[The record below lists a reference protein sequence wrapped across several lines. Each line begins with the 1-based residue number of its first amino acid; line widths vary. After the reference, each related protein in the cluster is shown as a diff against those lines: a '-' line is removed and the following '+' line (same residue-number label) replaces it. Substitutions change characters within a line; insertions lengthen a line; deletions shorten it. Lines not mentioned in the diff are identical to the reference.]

1 MSADTPTPSEK
12 TKLSPAEELRQR
24 MDVARR
30 GGHEKYHIRL
40 HEAGKLFVRER
51 LDRLLDPG
59 TMVEEGLLAR
69 CVDGDLAADAVVTVT
84 GKIGGR
90 PVAIMANDMTVK
102 AGAWGRL
109 TIQKIQRIQEIA
121 RDAEIPML
129 YLVDSAG
136 ARLDEQFDIF
146 INRTHAGRIFH
157 NQILLSGVV
166 PQICVLFGPSPAGSA
181 YIPAFCDLVIMVDG
195 HASAYLGSP
204 RMSEMATGE
213 KVTMEEMGGAR
224 MHCSVSGLGDVL
236 VAGEEEALAVL
247 TRHLTYMPRCWR
259 ESPAPVVSRPPAEGK
274 PIDELIPPEQNRV
287 FDMQRVID
295 RLVDEGSFFEIK
307 RLFAP
312 ELITGLARLDG
323 RVIGVL
329 ANQPKVKGGVL
340 FGDSSDKGAR
350 FVWLCNAF
358 NIPLLFLADVP
369 GFMIGSQVER
379 QGIIRHGAKLLF
391 AIAEA
396 TVPKISVI
404 VRKAYGAGYMA
415 MNGGSFLPDAC
426 IALPTAKLAIMG
438 PEAAVNAIH
447 LNTIMALE
455 GEARAAFI
463 KEKRREY
470 EEQIDIYRIASEFF
484 IDAVVPGTSLREE
497 LCRRFE
503 TFAQK
508 PRRPVRRWNG
518 VIPG

>member
-1 MSADTPTPSEK
+1 MSLD
-12 TKLSPAEELRQR
+12 EELVRRLEAVRQ
-24 MDVARR
+24 
-30 GGHEKYHIRL
+30 GGRPEYHAKLRA
-40 HEAGKLFVRER
+40 EDKLFVRER
-51 LDRLLDPG
+51 LHRLLDPDS
-59 TMVEEGLLAR
+59 MVEEGALAR
-69 CVDGDLAADAVVTVT
+69 CADDGLPADAVVTVT

-90 PVAIMANDMTVK
+90 PVCVMANDMTVK
-102 AGAWGRL
+102 AGTWGRT

-121 RDAEIPML
+121 RDAELPML

-136 ARLDEQFDIF
+136 GRLDEQFDIF
-146 INRTHAGRIFH
+146 VARNHAGRIFH
-157 NQILLSGVV
+157 NQIQMSGVV
-166 PQICVLFGPSPAGSA
+166 PQICVLLGPSPAGSA

-236 VAGEEEALAVL
+236 AASEEEALRLV
-247 TRHLTYMPRCWR
+247 TRYLTYMPRNWR
-259 ESPAPVVSRPPAEGK
+259 EAPPAAAPVEPAAGR
-274 PIDELIPPEQNRV
+274 PIDEIVPAEQNRV
-287 FDMQRVID
+287 FDMYQVID
-295 RLVDEGSFFEIK
+295 RLVDEGSFFETK

-323 RVIGVL
+323 RVVGVV
-329 ANQPKVKGGVL
+329 ANQPKAKGGVL
-340 FGDSSDKGAR
+340 FPDSSDKGAR

-391 AIAEA
+391 AVAEA

-415 MNGGSFLPDAC
+415 MSGGSFLPDAC
-426 IALPTAKLAIMG
+426 IALATAKLAIMG
-438 PEAAVNAIH
+438 PEAAINAIH
-447 LNTIMALE
+447 LNTIQSLDGPE
-455 GEARAAFI
+455 REAFI
-463 KEKRREY
+463 RDRRAEY
-470 EEQIDIYRIASEFF
+470 NERIDIYRIASEFL
-484 IDAVVPGTSLREE
+484 IDAVVPGRDLREE
-497 LCRRFE
+497 LRRRFD
-503 TFAQK
+503 AYAAK

>member
-1 MSADTPTPSEK
+1 MSRD
-12 TKLSPAEELRQR
+12 EELIRRLEAVRQ
-24 MDVARR
+24 
-30 GGHEKYHIRL
+30 GGRPEYHAKLQVENKY
-40 HEAGKLFVRER
+40 FVRER
-51 LDRLLDPG
+51 LRRLLDPDS
-59 TMVEEGLLAR
+59 MVEEGALAR
-69 CVDGDLAADAVVTVT
+69 WVDEGLPADAVVTVT

-90 PVAIMANDMTVK
+90 PVCVMANDMTVK
-102 AGAWGRL
+102 AGTWGRT

-121 RDAEIPML
+121 RDAELPML

-136 ARLDEQFDIF
+136 GRLDEQFDIF
-146 INRTHAGRIFH
+146 VNRNHAGRIFY
-157 NQILLSGVV
+157 NQIQLSGVV
-166 PQICVLFGPSPAGSA
+166 PQVCVLLGPSPAGSA

-195 HASAYLGSP
+195 HSSAYLGSP

-236 VAGEEEALAVL
+236 VATEDEALQLV
-247 TRHLTYMPRCWR
+247 TRYLTYLPRSWR
-259 ESPAPVVSRPPAEGK
+259 EAPPAAAPKPPATGR
-274 PIDELIPPEQNRV
+274 PIDEIVPAEQNRA
-287 FDMQRVID
+287 FDMCQVID
-295 RLVDEGSFFEIK
+295 RLVDEGSFFEVK

-329 ANQPKVKGGVL
+329 ANQPKAKGGVL
-340 FGDSSDKGAR
+340 FSDSADKGAK

-391 AIAEA
+391 AVAEA

-415 MNGGSFLPDAC
+415 MSGAPFLPDVC
-426 IALPTAKLAIMG
+426 LALPTAKLAIMG
-438 PEAAVNAIH
+438 PEAAINAIH
-447 LNTIMALE
+447 LNTIQSLE

-463 KEKRREY
+463 RDRRKEYDER
-470 EEQIDIYRIASEFF
+470 IDIYEIASEFL
-484 IDAVVPGTSLREE
+484 IDAVVPGRDLREE
-497 LCRRFE
+497 LRRRFE
-503 TFAQK
+503 AYAAK
-508 PRRPVRRWNG
+508 PRRPVQRWNG

>member
-1 MSADTPTPSEK
+1 MSLDG
-12 TKLSPAEELRQR
+12 ELIRR
-24 MDVARR
+24 LEVARR
-30 GGHEKYHIRL
+30 GGRDEYHARL
-40 HEAGKLFVRER
+40 REEGKLFVRER
-51 LDRLLDPG
+51 LRRLLDPDSI
-59 TMVEEGLLAR
+59 VEEGALAR
-69 CVDGDLAADAVVTVT
+69 CADGGLAADAVVTVT

-90 PVAIMANDMTVK
+90 PVAVMANDMTIK
-102 AGAWGRL
+102 AGTWGRT

-146 INRTHAGRIFH
+146 VNRNHAGRIFH
-157 NQILLSGVV
+157 NQIQLSGVV
-166 PQICVLFGPSPAGSA
+166 PQICVLLGPSPAGSA

-236 VAGEEEALAVL
+236 ATDEDDALRLV
-247 TRHLTYMPRCWR
+247 TRYLGYMPRSFR
-259 ESPAPVVSRPPAEGK
+259 ESPAPGPARAPVEGR
-274 PIDELIPPEQNRV
+274 PIDEIIPAEQNRA
-287 FDMQRVID
+287 FDMCRVID

-312 ELITGLARLDG
+312 ELVTGLARLEG
-323 RVIGVL
+323 RVIGVV
-329 ANQPKVKGGVL
+329 ANQPRVKGGVL
-340 FGDSSDKGAR
+340 FSDSSDKGAR

-379 QGIIRHGAKLLF
+379 AGIIRHGAKMLF
-391 AIAEA
+391 AVAEA
-396 TVPKISVI
+396 TVPKVSVI

-415 MNGGSFLPDAC
+415 MSGASFLPDAC
-426 IALPTAKLAIMG
+426 LALPTAKLAVMG
-438 PEAAVNAIH
+438 PEAAINAIH
-447 LNTIMALE
+447 LNTIASLE
-455 GEARAAFI
+455 GEAREAFI
-463 KEKRREY
+463 RDRRKEYDER
-470 EEQIDIYRIASEFF
+470 IDVYRLASEFF
-484 IDAVVPGTSLREE
+484 IDAVVPAGRLREE
-497 LCRRFE
+497 LGRRFE
-503 TFAQK
+503 AYATK

>member
-1 MSADTPTPSEK
+1 MSLD
-12 TKLSPAEELRQR
+12 EELVRRLEAVRQ
-24 MDVARR
+24 
-30 GGHEKYHIRL
+30 GGRPEYHAKL
-40 HEAGKLFVRER
+40 QAEDKLFVRER
-51 LDRLLDPG
+51 LHRLLDPDS
-59 TMVEEGLLAR
+59 MVEEGALAR
-69 CVDGDLAADAVVTVT
+69 CADDGLPADAVVTVT

-90 PVAIMANDMTVK
+90 PVCVMANDMTVK
-102 AGAWGRL
+102 AGTWGRT

-121 RDAEIPML
+121 RDAELPML

-136 ARLDEQFDIF
+136 GRLDEQFDIF
-146 INRTHAGRIFH
+146 VARNHAGRIFH
-157 NQILLSGVV
+157 NQIQLSGVV
-166 PQICVLFGPSPAGSA
+166 PQICVLLGPSPAGSA

-236 VAGEEEALAVL
+236 AASEEEALQLV
-247 TRHLTYMPRCWR
+247 TRYLTYMPRSWR
-259 ESPAPVVSRPPAEGK
+259 EAPPAATPAAPAAGRSIEEIV
-274 PIDELIPPEQNRV
+274 PAEQNRV
-287 FDMQRVID
+287 FDMYQVID
-295 RLVDEGSFFEIK
+295 RLVDEGSFFETK

-323 RVIGVL
+323 RVVGVV
-329 ANQPKVKGGVL
+329 ANQPKAKGGVL
-340 FGDSSDKGAR
+340 FSDSSDKGAR

-391 AIAEA
+391 AVAEA

-415 MNGGSFLPDAC
+415 MSGASFLPDAC
-426 IALPTAKLAIMG
+426 IALATAKLAIMG
-438 PEAAVNAIH
+438 PEAAINAIH
-447 LNTIMALE
+447 LNTIQSLE
-455 GEARAAFI
+455 GPEREAFI
-463 KEKRREY
+463 RERRAEY
-470 EEQIDIYRIASEFF
+470 NERIDIYRIASEFL
-484 IDAVVPGTSLREE
+484 IDAVVPGRDLREE
-497 LCRRFE
+497 LRRRFD
-503 TFAQK
+503 AYAAK
-508 PRRPVRRWNG
+508 PRRPVQRWNG

>member
-1 MSADTPTPSEK
+1 MSRD
-12 TKLSPAEELRQR
+12 EELIRRLEAVRQ
-24 MDVARR
+24 
-30 GGHEKYHIRL
+30 GGRPEYHAKLQVENKY
-40 HEAGKLFVRER
+40 FVRER
-51 LDRLLDPG
+51 LRRLLDPDS
-59 TMVEEGLLAR
+59 MVEEGALAR
-69 CVDGDLAADAVVTVT
+69 WVDEGLPADAVVTVT

-90 PVAIMANDMTVK
+90 PVCVMANDMTVK
-102 AGAWGRL
+102 AGTWGRT

-121 RDAEIPML
+121 RDAELPML

-136 ARLDEQFDIF
+136 GRLDEQFDIF
-146 INRTHAGRIFH
+146 VNRNHAGRIFY
-157 NQILLSGVV
+157 NQIQLSGVV
-166 PQICVLFGPSPAGSA
+166 PQVCVLLGPSPAGSA

-195 HASAYLGSP
+195 HSSAYLGSP

-213 KVTMEEMGGAR
+213 KVTIEEI
-224 MHCSVSGLGDVL
+224 V
-236 VAGEEEALAVL
+236 
-247 TRHLTYMPRCWR
+247 
-259 ESPAPVVSRPPAEGK
+259 PA
-274 PIDELIPPEQNRV
+274 EQNRA
-287 FDMQRVID
+287 FDMCQVID
-295 RLVDEGSFFEIK
+295 RLVDEGSFFEVK

-329 ANQPKVKGGVL
+329 ANQPKAKGGVL
-340 FGDSSDKGAR
+340 FSDSADKGAK

-391 AIAEA
+391 AVAEA

-415 MNGGSFLPDAC
+415 MSGAPFLPDVC
-426 IALPTAKLAIMG
+426 LALPTAKLAIMG
-438 PEAAVNAIH
+438 PEAAINAIH
-447 LNTIMALE
+447 LNTIQSLE

-463 KEKRREY
+463 RDRRKEYDER
-470 EEQIDIYRIASEFF
+470 IDIYEIASEFL
-484 IDAVVPGTSLREE
+484 IDAVVPGRDLREE
-497 LCRRFE
+497 LRRRFE
-503 TFAQK
+503 AYAAK
-508 PRRPVRRWNG
+508 PRRPVQRWNG

>member
-1 MSADTPTPSEK
+1 MSLDDS
-12 TKLSPAEELRQR
+12 LRER
-24 MDVARR
+24 LETVHR
-30 GGHEKYHIRL
+30 GGREEYHAGLQR
-40 HEAGKLFVRER
+40 EGKLFVRER
-51 LDRLLDPG
+51 LRRLLDPDS
-59 TMVEEGLLAR
+59 MVEEGALAR
-69 CVDGDLAADAVVTVT
+69 CADEGLPADAVVTVT
-84 GKIGGR
+84 GTIRGR
-90 PVAIMANDMTVK
+90 TVCVMANDITVK
-102 AGAWGRL
+102 AGTWGRT

-121 RDAEIPML
+121 RAAEAPML

-136 ARLDEQFDIF
+136 GRLDEQFDIF
-146 INRTHAGRIFH
+146 VARDHAGRIFH
-157 NQILLSGVV
+157 NQITLSGVV
-166 PQICVLFGPSPAGSA
+166 PQICVLLGPSPAGSA

-236 VAGEEEALAVL
+236 AATEEEALDLVVRYL
-247 TRHLTYMPRCWR
+247 DYMPRCWR
-259 ESPAPVVSRPPAEGK
+259 EAPPATSGRPPAAGK
-274 PIDELIPPEQNRV
+274 AIDEIIPAEQNRV
-287 FDMQRVID
+287 FDMYRVID

-323 RVIGVL
+323 RVIGVV
-329 ANQPKVKGGVL
+329 ANQPRAKGGVL
-340 FGDSSDKGAR
+340 FSDSSDKGAR

-358 NIPLLFLADVP
+358 GIPLLFLADVP

-379 QGIIRHGAKLLF
+379 QGIIRHGAKMLF
-391 AIAEA
+391 AVAEA

-415 MNGGSFLPDAC
+415 MSGASFLPDVC

-438 PEAAVNAIH
+438 PEAAINAIH
-447 LNTIMALE
+447 LNTIQSLE
-455 GEARAAFI
+455 GEAREAFI
-463 KEKRREY
+463 REKRREY
-470 EEQIDIYRIASEFF
+470 DERIDIYRIASEFF
-484 IDAVVPGTSLREE
+484 IDAVVPAATLRDE
-497 LCRRFE
+497 LCRRFAA
-503 TFAQK
+503 FATK
-508 PRRPVRRWNG
+508 PRRPVQRWNG

>member
-1 MSADTPTPSEK
+1 VSLDPD
-12 TKLSPAEELRQR
+12 LLQR
-24 MDVARR
+24 MEAIQR
-30 GGHEKYHIRL
+30 GGHEKYHQKLR
-40 HEAGKLFVRER
+40 EGGKLFVRER
-51 LDRLLDPG
+51 LARLLDPDS
-59 TMVEEGLLAR
+59 MVEEGLLAR
-69 CVDGDLAADAVVTVT
+69 CMDDGLPADAVVTVT

-90 PVAIMANDMTVK
+90 PVAVMANDMTVK

-121 RDAEIPML
+121 RDAELPML

-146 INRTHAGRIFH
+146 VARHHSGRIFH
-157 NQILLSGVV
+157 NQIQLSGVV
-166 PQICVLFGPSPAGSA
+166 PQVCVLLGPSPAGAA
-181 YIPAFCDLVIMVDG
+181 YMPAFCDLVIMVDG

-204 RMSEMATGE
+204 RMSEMAIGE

-224 MHCSVSGLGDVL
+224 MHCTVSGLGDVL
-236 VAGEEEALAVL
+236 AASEEEALALVARYL
-247 TRHLTYMPRCWR
+247 GYLPRSWQEAPAAAPAR
-259 ESPAPVVSRPPAEGK
+259 EAAPGR
-274 PIDELIPPEQNRV
+274 PIDELVPAEQNRV
-287 FDMQRVID
+287 FDMYRVIE
-295 RLVDEGSFFEIK
+295 RLVDEGSFFEVK

-312 ELITGLARLDG
+312 ELITGLARLHG
-323 RVIGVL
+323 RVIGIV

-391 AIAEA
+391 AVAEA

-415 MNGGSFLPDAC
+415 MSGASFLPDAC
-426 IALPTAKLAIMG
+426 IALPTAKLAIMA
-438 PEAAVNAIH
+438 PEPAVNAIH
-447 LNTIMALE
+447 LNTIQSLE
-455 GEARAAFI
+455 GEARQAFI
-463 KEKRREY
+463 REKRREY
-470 EEQIDIYRIASEFF
+470 EEKIDLYRLASEFF
-484 IDAVVPGTSLREE
+484 IDAVVPGGRLREE
-497 LCRRFE
+497 LIRRFE
-503 TFAQK
+503 TYAAK

>member
-1 MSADTPTPSEK
+1 
-12 TKLSPAEELRQR
+12 
-24 MDVARR
+24 MDAIQR
-30 GGHEKYHIRL
+30 GGHEKYHQKLR
-40 HEAGKLFVRER
+40 EGGKLFVRER
-51 LDRLLDPG
+51 LARLLDPDS
-59 TMVEEGLLAR
+59 MVEEGLLAR
-69 CVDGDLAADAVVTVT
+69 CVEDGLPADAVVTVT
-84 GKIGGR
+84 GKIDGR
-90 PVAIMANDMTVK
+90 PVAVMANDMTVK

-121 RDAEIPML
+121 RNAELPML

-146 INRTHAGRIFH
+146 VARHHSGRIFH
-157 NQILLSGVV
+157 NQIQLSGVV
-166 PQICVLFGPSPAGSA
+166 PQVCVLLGPSPAGAA
-181 YIPAFCDLVIMVDG
+181 YMPAFCDLVIMVDG

-236 VAGEEEALAVL
+236 AATEEEALALV
-247 TRHLTYMPRCWR
+247 TRYLGYMPRSWR
-259 ESPAPVVSRPPAEGK
+259 EAPAAAPVREPAAGPPIE
-274 PIDELIPPEQNRV
+274 ELVPPEQNRV
-287 FDMQRVID
+287 FDMSRVID

-323 RVIGVL
+323 RVIGIV

-391 AIAEA
+391 AVAEA

-415 MNGGSFLPDAC
+415 MSGASFLPDAC
-426 IALPTAKLAIMG
+426 IALPTAKLAIMA
-438 PEAAVNAIH
+438 PEPAVNAIH
-447 LNTIMALE
+447 LNTIQSLE
-455 GEARAAFI
+455 GEARQAFI
-463 KEKRREY
+463 RDKRREY
-470 EEQIDIYRIASEFF
+470 EEKIDLYRLASEFF
-484 IDAVVPGTSLREE
+484 IDAVVPGGTLRAE
-497 LCRRFE
+497 LIRRFE
-503 TFAQK
+503 AYAAK
-508 PRRPVRRWNG
+508 PRRPVQRWNG

>member
-1 MSADTPTPSEK
+1 MSLD
-12 TKLSPAEELRQR
+12 EELIQRLEAVRQ
-24 MDVARR
+24 
-30 GGHEKYHIRL
+30 GGRAEYH
-40 HEAGKLFVRER
+40 AKLREENKSFVRER
-51 LDRLLDPG
+51 LRRLLDADS
-59 TMVEEGLLAR
+59 MVEEGAFAR
-69 CVDGDLAADAVVTVT
+69 CADEGLPADAVVTVT

-90 PVAIMANDMTVK
+90 PVCVMANDMTVK
-102 AGAWGRL
+102 AGTWGRI
-109 TIQKIQRIQEIA
+109 TVQKIQRIQEIA
-121 RDAEIPML
+121 RDAELPML

-136 ARLDEQFDIF
+136 GRLDEQFDIF
-146 INRTHAGRIFH
+146 VNRNHAGKIFY
-157 NQILLSGVV
+157 NQIQLSGVV
-166 PQICVLFGPSPAGSA
+166 PQVCVLLGPSPAGSA

-236 VAGEEEALAVL
+236 VATEDEALQLV
-247 TRHLTYMPRCWR
+247 TRYLTYMPRSWR
-259 ESPAPVVSRPPAEGK
+259 EAAPAATPKPPAAGR
-274 PIDELIPPEQNRV
+274 PIDEIVPPEQNRA
-287 FDMQRVID
+287 FDMYRVID
-295 RLVDEGSFFEIK
+295 RLVDEGSFFEVK

-329 ANQPKVKGGVL
+329 ANQPRAKGGVL
-340 FGDSSDKGAR
+340 FSDSSDKGAK
-350 FVWLCNAF
+350 FIWLCNAF

-391 AIAEA
+391 AVAEA

-415 MNGGSFLPDAC
+415 MSGAPFLPDVC
-426 IALPTAKLAIMG
+426 LALPTAKLAIMG
-438 PEAAVNAIH
+438 PEAAINAIH
-447 LNTIMALE
+447 LNTIQSLE
-455 GEARAAFI
+455 GEARQAFI
-463 KEKRREY
+463 KERRKEY
-470 EEQIDIYRIASEFF
+470 DERIDIYRIASEFF
-484 IDAVVPGTSLREE
+484 IDAVVPARELREE
-497 LCRRFE
+497 LVRRFE
-503 TFAQK
+503 AYAAK
-508 PRRPVRRWNG
+508 PRRPVQRWNG

>member
-1 MSADTPTPSEK
+1 MTQDPD
-12 TKLSPAEELRQR
+12 LLQR
-24 MDVARR
+24 IEAIQR
-30 GGHEKYHIRL
+30 GGHEKYHQKLR
-40 HEAGKLFVRER
+40 EEGKLFARER
-51 LDRLLDPG
+51 LARLLDPG
-59 TMVEEGLLAR
+59 SLVEDGLLAR
-69 CVDGDLAADAVVTVT
+69 AVDEGLPADAVVTGT
-84 GKIGGR
+84 GTLGGR
-90 PVAIMANDMTVK
+90 PVAVMANDMTVK

-121 RDAEIPML
+121 RDAALPML

-146 INRTHAGRIFH
+146 VGRHHAGRIFH
-157 NQILLSGVV
+157 NQIQLSGVV
-166 PQICVLFGPSPAGSA
+166 PQVCVLLGPSPAGAA
-181 YIPAFCDLVIMVDG
+181 YMPAFCDLVIMVDG

-236 VAGEEEALAVL
+236 AATEEEALALVARYL
-247 TRHLTYMPRCWR
+247 EYMPRSWSEAPAAAPAR
-259 ESPAPVVSRPPAEGK
+259 EPAAGR
-274 PIDELIPPEQNRV
+274 PIDELIPPQQNRV
-287 FDMQRVID
+287 FDMYRVID

-312 ELITGLARLDG
+312 ELVTGLARLDG
-323 RVIGVL
+323 RVIGIV

-379 QGIIRHGAKLLF
+379 QGIIRHGAKMLF
-391 AIAEA
+391 AVAEA
-396 TVPKISVI
+396 TVPKICVV

-415 MNGGSFLPDAC
+415 MSGASFLPDAC
-426 IALPTAKLAIMG
+426 IALPTAKLAIMA
-438 PEAAVNAIH
+438 PEPAVNAIH
-447 LNTIMALE
+447 LNTIQALE
-455 GEARAAFI
+455 GEARQAFI
-463 KEKRREY
+463 REKRREY
-470 EEQIDIYRIASEFF
+470 EEKIDLYRLASEFF
-484 IDAVVPGTSLREE
+484 IDAVVPGRALREE
-497 LCRRFE
+497 LIRRFG
-503 TFAQK
+503 AWAAK

>member
-1 MSADTPTPSEK
+1 MSLDPD
-12 TKLSPAEELRQR
+12 LLQR
-24 MDVARR
+24 MEAIRR
-30 GGHEKYHIRL
+30 GGQEKYHQKLR
-40 HEAGKLFVRER
+40 EEGKLFVRER
-51 LDRLLDPG
+51 LARLLDPG
-59 TMVEEGLLAR
+59 SMVEDGLLAR
-69 CVDGDLAADAVVTVT
+69 AADEGLPADAVVTLT
-84 GKIGGR
+84 GTIGGR
-90 PVAIMANDMTVK
+90 PVAVMANDMTVK

-109 TIQKIQRIQEIA
+109 TIQKIQRIQEVA
-121 RDAEIPML
+121 RDAQVPML

-146 INRTHAGRIFH
+146 VGRHHAGRIFH
-157 NQILLSGVV
+157 NQIQLSGVV
-166 PQICVLFGPSPAGSA
+166 PQVCVLLGPSPAGAA
-181 YIPAFCDLVIMVDG
+181 YMPAFCDLVIMVDG

-213 KVTMEEMGGAR
+213 KVTMEDMGGAR
-224 MHCSVSGLGDVL
+224 MHCTVSGLGDVL
-236 VAGEEEALAVL
+236 AASEEEALALVARWL
-247 TRHLTYMPRCWR
+247 EYMPRSWQEAPPAAATR
-259 ESPAPVVSRPPAEGK
+259 EPAPGR
-274 PIDELIPPEQNRV
+274 PIDELVPVEQNRV
-287 FDMQRVID
+287 FDMYRVVD
-295 RLVDEGSFFEIK
+295 RLVDEGSFFEVK

-323 RVIGVL
+323 RVLGIV

-340 FGDSSDKGAR
+340 FGDSADKGAR

-391 AIAEA
+391 AVAEA

-415 MNGGSFLPDAC
+415 MSGASFLPDAC
-426 IALPTAKLAIMG
+426 LALPTAKLAIMA
-438 PEAAVNAIH
+438 PEPAVNAIH
-447 LNTIMALE
+447 LNTIQALE
-455 GEARAAFI
+455 GEARQTFI
-463 KEKRREY
+463 REKRREY
-470 EEQIDIYRIASEFF
+470 EEKIDLYRLASEFF
-484 IDAVVPGTSLREE
+484 IDAVVPGRALREE
-497 LCRRFE
+497 LIRRFG
-503 TFAQK
+503 AWAAK